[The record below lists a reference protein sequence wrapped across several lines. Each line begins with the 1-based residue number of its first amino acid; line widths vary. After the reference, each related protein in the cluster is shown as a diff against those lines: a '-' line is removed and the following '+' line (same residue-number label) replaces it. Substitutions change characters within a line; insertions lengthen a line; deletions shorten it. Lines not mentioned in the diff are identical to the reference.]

1 MKPVPSSFVVL
12 VACLCS
18 AAGAA
23 FGQTS
28 FNASSANA
36 TLKGGIAHEYVVG
49 EMMLVHTASAGTVK
63 LTQGFLQ
70 PHRLYVESVAQGGYT
85 DLLENLK
92 VFPNPTTD
100 LLFVECLVNETSRL
114 TYQLFDATGHLILN
128 KNAMQREGA
137 DRFSID
143 LRSFASGT
151 YFLVITKDGGER
163 GPSTYSY
170 KISKIN

>member
-1 MKPVPSSFVVL
+1 MKIVL
-12 VACLCS
+12 STFIHLLLCLCCVS
-18 AAGAA
+18 GVAL
-23 FGQTS
+23 GQTS
-28 FNASSANA
+28 FNASSAQAN
-36 TLKGGIAHEYVVG
+36 LKGGISHEYVVG
-49 EMMLVHTASAGTVK
+49 EMVLVHTASAGSVK

-70 PHRLYVESVAQGGYT
+70 PHRIYVEAVGQGGYT

-128 KNAMQREGA
+128 RNSMQREGA